1 MKQSYYVK
9 AGRIRIFDI
18 RQRDFFG
25 IKKGIIMVKLDILVH
40 LTQNVRNFLVGY
52 EAKPVLTE

>member
-1 MKQSYYVK
+1 MRQSYHVR

-25 IKKGIIMVKLDILVH
+25 IKKGMIMVKLDILVH
-40 LTQNVRNFLVGY
+40 LTQDVRIFFGG
-52 EAKPVLTE
+52 A